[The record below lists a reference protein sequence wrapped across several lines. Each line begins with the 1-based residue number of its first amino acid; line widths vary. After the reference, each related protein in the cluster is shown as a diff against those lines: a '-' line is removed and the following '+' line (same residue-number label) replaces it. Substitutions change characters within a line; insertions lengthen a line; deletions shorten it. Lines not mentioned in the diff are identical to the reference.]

1 MPLRRRLS
9 LTVALVATAV
19 VVFAGVAAW
28 LTTRSVLLGN
38 IDDTLRA
45 QVQGGD
51 RPRGG
56 PGGARLMRSPG
67 DTGALET
74 LPSPPPRL
82 GGPAEYSQALT
93 SAGVVVTRGDVE
105 LPVTAEDRSGIRDGR
120 VVGPRD
126 VEVGDSHLRM
136 ITVPLDALTQRRLSA
151 ANASGITIS
160 ALQFARPLNGV
171 DRALRTLALA
181 LLAVGLLLVAVA
193 AVLGRTVAR
202 RILRPVADLAG
213 AAAHVEA
220 TGDLEQR
227 LPVRSGD
234 EVGELT
240 RRFNGML
247 ARLQGSRNEL
257 DRSMTEQRNLVADAS
272 HELRTPV
279 TSLRTNAELLLE
291 DDATIDAEERRSMLV
306 DVRDQAED
314 LGLLVSDLIELARGD
329 VPDHDADEP
338 VALDQLVEECV
349 VRARRDHRG
358 VTFETTLAPLVVS
371 GRPDRLARAISNLL
385 NNAALHGAGG
395 RGTVEVRVATDGVD
409 GDGDRL
415 WATDER
421 AASAPGG
428 SATAGAR
435 ATVAVV
441 DHGPGVPEAE
451 RVRIFDRFRRGDDS
465 RERHGSG
472 LGLAIVRQVAI
483 VHHGEVGVSETPGG
497 GATFRLTLPV
507 AVD

>member
-1 MPLRRRLS
+1 MPLRRRLT

-19 VVFAGVAAW
+19 VVFAGVGAW

-45 QVQGGD
+45 QVQGD
-51 RPRGG
+51 RGGRARG
-56 PGGARLMRSPG
+56 PGGVRLMRAPG

-74 LPSPPPRL
+74 LPAPPPRL

-105 LPVTAEDRSGIRDGR
+105 LPVTAQDRAGIRDGH

-136 ITVPLDALTQRRLSA
+136 ITVPLDPLTQRQLSA

-181 LLAVGLLLVAVA
+181 LLAVGVLLVALA
-193 AVLGRTVAR
+193 AVLGRTLAR

-220 TGDLEQR
+220 TGDLERR

-257 DRSMTEQRNLVADAS
+257 DRSMSEQRNLVADAS

-349 VRARRDHRG
+349 ARARRDHRG
-358 VTFETTLAPLVVS
+358 VSFETTLAPLVVS
-371 GRPDRLARAISNLL
+371 GRPDRIARAISNLL

-395 RGTVEVRVATDGVD
+395 QGTVEVRVEAEEG
-409 GDGDRL
+409 L
-415 WATDER
+415 
-421 AASAPGG
+421 AS
-428 SATAGAR
+428 
-435 ATVAVV
+435 VAVV

-451 RVRIFDRFRRGDDS
+451 RTRIFDRFRRGDNS

-472 LGLAIVRQVAI
+472 LGLAIVRQVAV
-483 VHHGEVGVSETPGG
+483 VHHGSVSVDETSSG

-507 AVD
+507 SADEEPLAPGTDFGTPVM